1 VGPEGV
7 SALAYI
13 LTGTL
18 EFESRI
24 VVVAQ
29 VNGGGVVVSTL
40 KILVLQVPGMLVAHP
55 EKP

>member
-1 VGPEGV
+1 MGPEGV